1 VLAAAVESLD
11 EVEVGRARAQLEA
24 GMLMSMESPQGR
36 ADHMARSIE
45 VFGRILGTNEVL
57 DQIRS
62 VDSAAARAAGA
73 ATLVDGR
80 AAIASVGAQLALA
93 A

>member
-1 VLAAAVESLD
+1 MA
-11 EVEVGRARAQLEA
+11 
-24 GMLMSMESPQGR
+24 METPQGR

-45 VFGRILGTNEVL
+45 VFGRILSTREVL
-57 DQIRS
+57 DELRA
-62 VDSAAARAAGA
+62 VDAAAAKAAGA

-80 AAIASVGAQLALA
+80 AAIASVGASLALA